1 MTEKIKEF
9 YKKTKSW
16 FTSLP
21 WHWKIILF
29 VPMIALLLILIIP
42 YALASSGAGEG
53 VKDHEKMIDETIDG
67 LKDNIEIEKK
77 EIAERKK
84 YILKNLELADKIDS
98 DTLKRKERILLATS
112 LKELDD
118 LQKEFDL

>member
-1 MTEKIKEF
+1 MIDQIQEF
-9 YKKTKSW
+9 YNKVKTW
-16 FTSLP
+16 FKGLP

-29 VPMIALLLILIIP
+29 IPVLVFVILLILP
-42 YALASSGAGEG
+42 YALTSSGSG
-53 VKDHEKMIDETIDG
+53 VKEHEKVIDETIKG

-84 YILKNLELADKIDS
+84 YILQNLELADKIDS

-112 LKELDD
+112 LEELDA